1 MKLVGLFKMCLN
13 ETCSKTR
20 TGKNLSDAFPIQ
32 NGLKQ
37 WDASSPLLLNFGLK
51 STTRKIQENQKA
63 VELNGNH
70 QPLLYADDVNILGE
84 NINTVRK

>member
-1 MKLVGLFKMCLN
+1 
-13 ETCSKTR
+13 
-20 TGKNLSDAFPIQ
+20 
-32 NGLKQ
+32 
-37 WDASSPLLLNFGLK
+37 LLLNFGLK